1 MEEMLAFALNLELS
15 RALDAIDLHRS
26 IVHTLLGSGNPGF
39 LLTQI
44 SSIEA
49 WDLGY
54 KFYLFIAPH

>member
-1 MEEMLAFALNLELS
+1 MEEILAFALNLELS
-15 RALDAIDLHRS
+15 RALDPIDLHRS

-49 WDLGY
+49 
-54 KFYLFIAPH
+54 